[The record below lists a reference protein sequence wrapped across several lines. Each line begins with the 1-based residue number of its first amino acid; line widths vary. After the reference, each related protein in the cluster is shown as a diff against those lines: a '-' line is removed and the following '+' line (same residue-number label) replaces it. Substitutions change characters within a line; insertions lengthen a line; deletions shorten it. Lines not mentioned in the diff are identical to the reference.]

1 MELSP
6 KQTPVNLD
14 KETDPRC
21 MLVAGSRLN
30 MLYLIDCWALAELD
44 ALLSAFLVYPS
55 FSQGN

>member
-1 MELSP
+1 
-6 KQTPVNLD
+6 
-14 KETDPRC
+14 

-30 MLYLIDCWALAELD
+30 KLYLIDCWALAELG